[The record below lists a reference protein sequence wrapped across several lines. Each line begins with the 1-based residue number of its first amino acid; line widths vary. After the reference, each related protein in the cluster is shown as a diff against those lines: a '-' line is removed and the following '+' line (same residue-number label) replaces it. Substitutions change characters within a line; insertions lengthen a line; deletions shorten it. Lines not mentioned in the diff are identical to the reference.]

1 MEFKEAILMIASRF
15 KWISETELNFVS
27 VENFDTIFA
36 MRETNVGI
44 FDKARVEDRRLEQIS
59 SVKIDNL
66 YENSY

>member
-36 MRETNVGI
+36 MRETNFGN
-44 FDKARVEDRRLEQIS
+44 DKARVEDRRLEQIS